1 MTPLIEVYTFE
12 DEHGTQDTFMT
23 FDAGEARE
31 YARKYSLKWLANAYQ
46 WVESEVVQ
54 DYTP

>member
-12 DEHGTQDTFMT
+12 DEHGKQDTFMT
-23 FDAGEARE
+23 FDAHEARE